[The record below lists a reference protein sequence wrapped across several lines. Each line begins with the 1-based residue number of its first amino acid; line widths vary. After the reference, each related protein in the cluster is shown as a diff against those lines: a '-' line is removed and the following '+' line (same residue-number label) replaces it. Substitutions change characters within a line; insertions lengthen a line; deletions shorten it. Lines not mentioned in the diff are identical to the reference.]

1 MTQTSSGWRT
11 AGSLIGLNVGW
22 FACVLGAAWQ
32 VHWLG
37 LVIVLLLCAVHIW
50 AAGKQGCLCVVLLVL
65 AALIVGLALDTTLIA
80 ADAYRPKRW
89 LLPAPLP
96 TLWLFML
103 WVNFSLALNESLK
116 WLQTHL
122 VWAALLGSLFG
133 PLAYAAAQRLG
144 AVEIARPV
152 SGRLFLVSVGWFVA
166 MPLLS
171 HLASVVSQRC
181 ERLPKR

>member
-1 MTQTSSGWRT
+1 MTGTSSGWGT

-37 LVIVLLLCAVHIW
+37 PV
-50 AAGKQGCLCVVLLVL
+50 VVLGLCTAYILGQGRAGRLGIALLIL
-65 AALIVGLALDTTLIA
+65 AALTVGLALDTTLIV

-89 LLPAPLP
+89 LLPAPMP

-103 WVNFSLALNESLK
+103 WVNFALALNESLK

-122 VWAALLGSLFG
+122 FWAAILGSVFG

-144 AVEIARPV
+144 AVEIAPPV
-152 SGRLFLVSVGWFVA
+152 SGRLFLVSIGWFVA

-171 HLASVVSQRC
+171 HIASVVRQRC
-181 ERLPKR
+181 ERLLNR